1 MRNGKAHTIAEEKS
15 CKKIRTSE
23 IFLLYL
29 RKKDMQVP
37 FRVLEING
45 DKAVLRSR
53 PKNLIVPVSRLV
65 FTTTGKEF
73 ARIKK
78 VYK

>member
-1 MRNGKAHTIAEEKS
+1 MIAEEKS

-45 DKAVLRSR
+45 DKAV
-53 PKNLIVPVSRLV
+53 
-65 FTTTGKEF
+65 
-73 ARIKK
+73 
-78 VYK
+78 

>member
-1 MRNGKAHTIAEEKS
+1 
-15 CKKIRTSE
+15 
-23 IFLLYL
+23 
-29 RKKDMQVP
+29 MQVP

-45 DKAVLRSR
+45 EKAVLRSR